1 MRPDGCPA
9 QRPDGD
15 VPDGSPTAQTALPL
29 APSDLNPLRSHAGKL
44 VDVSKSTPTVKLG
57 DDVLAAVRVEAARSG
72 RSEDEV
78 VEAAVR
84 GYVGPTVLDRLAERN
99 RLDED
104 EAMAIALEEV
114 AAHRRERR
122 SG

>member
-1 MRPDGCPA
+1 V
-9 QRPDGD
+9 D
-15 VPDGSPTAQTALPL
+15 VPKKAA
-29 APSDLNPLRSHAGKL
+29 
-44 VDVSKSTPTVKLG
+44 TVKLD
-57 DDVLAAVRVEAARSG
+57 DDVLAAVRLEAVRSG
-72 RSEDEV
+72 RSENEV

-84 GYVGPTVLDRLAERN
+84 RYVGPTVLDRLTERN

-114 AAHRRERR
+114 AAHRRERL

>member
-1 MRPDGCPA
+1 M
-9 QRPDGD
+9 D
-15 VPDGSPTAQTALPL
+15 VP
-29 APSDLNPLRSHAGKL
+29 
-44 VDVSKSTPTVKLG
+44 KSAATVKLD

-72 RSEDEV
+72 RSEEEV

-84 GYVGPTVLDRLAERN
+84 RYVGPTVLDRLAARN

>member
-1 MRPDGCPA
+1 M
-9 QRPDGD
+9 
-15 VPDGSPTAQTALPL
+15 S
-29 APSDLNPLRSHAGKL
+29 SHAGKL
-44 VDVSKSTPTVKLG
+44 VDVPKSAATIKLD

-84 GYVGPTVLDRLAERN
+84 RYVGPTVLDRLAARN

>member
-1 MRPDGCPA
+1 VA
-9 QRPDGD
+9 KTE
-15 VPDGSPTAQTALPL
+15 V
-29 APSDLNPLRSHAGKL
+29 
-44 VDVSKSTPTVKLG
+44 TVKL
-57 DDVLAAVRVEAARSG
+57 DDEVADAVRVEAARTG
-72 RSEDEV
+72 KPEDQV

-84 GYVGPTVLDRLAERN
+84 RYVGPSVIDRLRERN

-122 SG
+122 SS

>member
-1 MRPDGCPA
+1 MP
-9 QRPDGD
+9 
-15 VPDGSPTAQTALPL
+15 
-29 APSDLNPLRSHAGKL
+29 
-44 VDVSKSTPTVKLG
+44 KSAATVKL
-57 DDVLAAVRVEAARSG
+57 DDEVLDAVRREAARSG
-72 RSEDEV
+72 RTEDDI

-84 GYVGPTVLDRLAERN
+84 WYLGPSVLDRLRERN
-99 RLDED
+99 RLDEE